1 MYKENSNK
9 NFNKEPK
16 KDWRKRTTHQPN
28 GLPKN
33 LRVEIPVSCYGLTLD
48 GKEYDGT
55 SFMDM
60 MENLQANDT
69 FSKISIPVYMKASY
83 ATDNPDA
90 KWNTVVGYIKD
101 FNDMGNATIII
112 YTKSIKI
119 FQKIENPIIVPRVAI
134 KQGVC
139 QLIIGLDIVDESE
152 IKK

>member
-1 MYKENSNK
+1 MYKDNSNK
-9 NFNKEPK
+9 NYSKEPK

-55 SFMDM
+55 TFIDL
-60 MENLQANDT
+60 MENLQANET
-69 FSKISIPVYMKASY
+69 FSKISIPVNMKASY
-83 ATDNPDA
+83 ATGNPDA
-90 KWNTVVGYIKD
+90 KWNTIVGYMKNFD
-101 FNDMGNATIII
+101 EMGNATVII

-119 FQKIENPIIVPRVAI
+119 FQKIEHPVIVPRVAI
-134 KQGVC
+134 KNGACVC
-139 QLIIGLDIVDESE
+139 IIGLDIVEESD